1 MVTVRYRNGIL
12 AALLGAACG
21 LAVFTFLY
29 ARGPSYLFDDPTV
42 CTNCH
47 IMRAEFDSWNR
58 SSHKAA
64 ATCNACHTPHNLAG
78 KYAVKA
84 LNGWNHGFA
93 FTTGRYPD
101 PIMIRA
107 LNGRIAA
114 DNCWRCHENMASR
127 MTMLY
132 PRRDIDCTACHGNV
146 GHLARR

>member
-1 MVTVRYRNGIL
+1 VTVRFRNGIL

-29 ARGPSYLFDDPTV
+29 ARGPSYLFDDPAV
-42 CTNCH
+42 CMNCH
-47 IMRAEFDSWNR
+47 VMRAEFDSWNR

-84 LNGWNHGFA
+84 LNGWNHGLA

-101 PIMIRA
+101 PIMIRG
-107 LNGRIAA
+107 LNERIAA
-114 DNCWRCHENMASR
+114 DNCFRCHENMTSR

-132 PRRDIDCTACHGNV
+132 PRRDIDCSACHGNV